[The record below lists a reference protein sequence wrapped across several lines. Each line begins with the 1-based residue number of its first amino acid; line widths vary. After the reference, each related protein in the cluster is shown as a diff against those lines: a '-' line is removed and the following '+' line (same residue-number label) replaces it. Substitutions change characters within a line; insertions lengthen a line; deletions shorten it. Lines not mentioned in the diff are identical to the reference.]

1 MGKFI
6 QWIKQPSISK
16 PLIAAFLAVLILPV
30 GVLAYFSYQSA
41 WNALDR
47 ELISSAKG
55 NVEEL
60 NSTLQNKLEDKVK
73 AIDYYSETVDK
84 DILLG
89 KNKTLLK
96 EKFKQYTTLNDDVGA
111 IYAASED
118 KKLYKYPDSGVPKG
132 FDPTGRDWYKQAVA
146 EKGQAVFSEPY
157 TDEATGD
164 IVVTISKQLKD
175 GSGVIALDLNLDEVL
190 TASKRIKI
198 GKEGFAFI
206 TTGNKKYIAHPT
218 IKPGTTGSGDWTN
231 QVYSKKK
238 AHLNIHSKAKKR
250 KWPLRQIN

>member
-1 MGKFI
+1 MGKII
-6 QWIKQPSISK
+6 QWMKQPSISK

-47 ELISSAKG
+47 ELTNSAMG

-60 NSTLQNKLEDKVK
+60 NSTLQNKLNNKVK
-73 AIDYYSETVDK
+73 AIDYYSETIDK
-84 DILLG
+84 DILQG
-89 KNKTLLK
+89 KNKTSLN
-96 EKFKQYTTLNDDVGA
+96 EKFKQYTTLNADVGA
-111 IYAASED
+111 IYVASED

-146 EKGQAVFSEPY
+146 KKGQAVFSEPY

-164 IVVTISKQLKD
+164 MVVTISKQLKD

-190 TASKRIKI
+190 
-198 GKEGFAFI
+198 
-206 TTGNKKYIAHPT
+206 
-218 IKPGTTGSGDWTN
+218 
-231 QVYSKKK
+231 
-238 AHLNIHSKAKKR
+238 
-250 KWPLRQIN
+250 